1 MRAEQSAQV
10 QAAMVCLNILVLLF
24 VATAGSW
31 AGFKNGWKGYEQP
44 DGCVSSLSWPYKRVT
59 LYLNGNFCGHFWSL
73 YDSTIGSLASILDN
87 SLFPL
92 VVHTGR

>member
-1 MRAEQSAQV
+1 M

-44 DGCVSSLSWPYKRVT
+44 DGCVSSLSWPYERVT
-59 LYLNGNFCGHFWSL
+59 IYLNGSFCGELVL
-73 YDSTIGSLASILDN
+73 YDSTIGFFASNMDN
-87 SLFPL
+87 SLFSTCGTYWE
-92 VVHTGR
+92 VVFEYE

>member
-1 MRAEQSAQV
+1 VRAEQSAQV

-44 DGCVSSLSWPYKRVT
+44 DGCVSPLSWPYKRLT
-59 LYLNGNFCGHFWSL
+59 LYLNGSFCGDLVL
-73 YDSTIGSLASILDN
+73 YDSTIGCFASNLDN